1 VAAGRIL
8 TWILASILVAAACP
22 AFSATPDDVR
32 CAAVKPGEKIEFRG
46 RTLIET
52 PDIAEPQLRLANA
65 LISDQC
71 FDQAVQLIDQF
82 VQANPDNDHVFF
94 VKARLKWILFS
105 QAQGRLV
112 VDRALQL
119 RPDFSS
125 MKILLASMYLEE
137 QNFPEASKL
146 LDEVEKV
153 HPEDLWLFM
162 DRLRIE
168 AGVAGSPATLETL
181 TAVMAD
187 PHFPPSARGQAM
199 KTAKYM
205 DGITQEQRDRFF
217 TSSMDAGVASDC
229 DLAAQATDLIEFR
242 HDPAAGVSL
251 IEKYL
256 HAGSK
261 CHATPL
267 VLAILAEGYLLEA
280 AKIAPGPVAANA
292 KLVREAKEA
301 AGGNLNPV
309 AQRVA
314 GRPFLVAPLLPFLK
328 GSTDVSEPDENG
340 HSLICSAVI
349 SQNAAM
355 VAAQLDAGADPN
367 GRCGHESLVGTL
379 LLTASWDKVAERQS
393 ILRSLLERGAR
404 VELLHSCADPTLGGD
419 CRTTFYPILK
429 EFDDRRA
436 KTRESL

>member
-1 VAAGRIL
+1 MMEASDDDDRTIDRTRAALEQMREAQEQGSTL
-8 TWILASILVAAACP
+8 KQYAAKIGL
-22 AFSATPDDVR
+22 DVR
-32 CAAVKPGEKIEFRG
+32 
-46 RTLIET
+46 
-52 PDIAEPQLRLANA
+52 QLYELRRRLVRKGAFGP
-65 LISDQC
+65 LPSR
-71 FDQAVQLIDQF
+71 
-82 VQANPDNDHVFF
+82 
-94 VKARLKWILFS
+94 KARRS
-105 QAQGRLV
+105 R
-112 VDRALQL
+112 
-119 RPDFSS
+119 
-125 MKILLASMYLEE
+125 
-137 QNFPEASKL
+137 L

-162 DRLRIE
+162 DRLRVE
-168 AGVAGSPATLETL
+168 AGVAGSPATLKTL

-199 KTAKYM
+199 KTAKFM
-205 DGITQEQRDRFF
+205 DGITQEQRDQFF
-217 TSSMDAGVASDC
+217 ASSMDAGVASDC
-229 DLAAQATDLIEFR
+229 DLAVQATDLIEFR

-256 HAGSK
+256 HADSK

-340 HSLICSAVI
+340 HSLICLAVI

-355 VAAQLDAGADPN
+355 VTAQLDADADPN
-367 GRCGHESLVGTL
+367 GRCEHESLVGTL
-379 LLTASWDKVAERQS
+379 LLTASSDKVAERQS

-404 VELLHSCADPTLGGD
+404 VELLHSCADPAWGETAA
-419 CRTTFYPILK
+419 RPS
-429 EFDDRRA
+429 
-436 KTRESL
+436 TRS